1 MKRVIAR
8 LDIKGNRL
16 VKGIHLEGWRF
27 LPNHPN
33 DYCFDYYRQR
43 TECVHTSADYMP
55 YMPNISHCIKSG

>member
-27 LPNHPN
+27 LPEHPN
-33 DYCFDYYRQR
+33 EYCYNYYLQGVDEIIYVDAVASLYKRNNKKNHR
-43 TECVHTSADYMP
+43 
-55 YMPNISHCIKSG
+55 